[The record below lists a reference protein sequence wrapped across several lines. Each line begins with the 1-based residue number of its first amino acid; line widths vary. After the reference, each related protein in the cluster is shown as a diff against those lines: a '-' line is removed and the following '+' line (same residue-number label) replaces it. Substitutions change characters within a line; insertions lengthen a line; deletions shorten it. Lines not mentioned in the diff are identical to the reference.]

1 MLIQIGFQ
9 NICSVSFSLN
19 FGIGTKFVGI
29 YGILPQ
35 HTIENMRNTKYQY
48 TLSDNETK
56 VLRDTIKKG
65 KSSARV
71 ILHANILLAG
81 DCSTAIKS
89 VKEISEA
96 FDTTSTTVYNV
107 LSMYKKEGVEPLLK
121 RKKRL
126 TPPVEAK
133 ITGDIEAKIIA
144 LACSEAPEGCAR
156 WTLTLLA
163 DRAVKLG
170 YIDSISRS
178 SVHNVLK
185 KTK

>member
-1 MLIQIGFQ
+1 MEVSSRP
-9 NICSVSFSLN
+9 SVSFRLN

-29 YGILPQ
+29 YGILLQ

>member
-1 MLIQIGFQ
+1 
-9 NICSVSFSLN
+9 
-19 FGIGTKFVGI
+19 
-29 YGILPQ
+29 
-35 HTIENMRNTKYQY
+35 MRNTKYQY
-48 TLSDNETK
+48 TLSDK
-56 VLRDTIKKG
+56 DAKILRDIIKKG
-65 KSSARV
+65 SSSARV

-81 DCSTAIKS
+81 DCSASIKS
-89 VKEISEA
+89 VKEISES
-96 FDTTSTTVYNV
+96 FDTTSTTVYNI
-107 LSMYKKEGVEPLLK
+107 LRIYKKEGISPLLK

-133 ITGDIEAKIIA
+133 ITGDVEAKIIA

-156 WTLTLLA
+156 WTLTLIA
-163 DRAVKLG
+163 DKAVELG